1 MNNRLFLMQKKITNN
16 IIEVLK
22 SYNVEEKDYVNYL
35 ENKTELNRR
44 RIKKILDINAKKRIS
59 LKELINIANGLGVHI
74 TVLVKDIV

>member
-44 RIKKILDINAKKRIS
+44 RIKKILNINAKKRIS

>member
-1 MNNRLFLMQKKITNN
+1 MNNKLFLMQKKITNN

-35 ENKTELNRR
+35 ENKTVLNRR